1 MSSTPQHTHRR
12 AVPGGLGE
20 VLLHDDLIDPVH
32 PVLPLHPP
40 PLRPGTRNHLDH
52 EQQRILSSVIK

>member
-40 PLRPGTRNHLDH
+40 PLRPGTRAGDYNYKATFL
-52 EQQRILSSVIK
+52 